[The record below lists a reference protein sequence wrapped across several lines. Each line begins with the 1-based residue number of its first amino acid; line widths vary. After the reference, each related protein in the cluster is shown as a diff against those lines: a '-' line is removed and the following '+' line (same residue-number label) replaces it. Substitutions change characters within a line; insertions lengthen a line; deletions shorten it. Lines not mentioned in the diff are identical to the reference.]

1 MKKIGLIRNWLRIS
15 IINFFLNQLQ
25 SVTLTIKPKIS
36 LIFLVKTFNS
46 NEKPKTNK
54 RLNPGREPNPKDPNH
69 FALYKDYQTH

>member
-46 NEKPKTNK
+46 NKRLKTNK
-54 RLNPGREPNPKDPNH
+54 KPIPIREPNPKDPNH